1 MAPPGAGK
9 PDFLVLRGTRK
20 SGPPL
25 PLFAEC
31 NALFLSPPLV
41 FPISFNFFFS
51 NVGARLFE
59 SAQNIYAERQISL
72 RRIWRGK
79 LGRPAKRRGR
89 RGVAG
94 GGSAVPKGTAKA
106 SHGQLFWASV
116 FCRSI
121 IPVQSIRRAAPI
133 LVPGARPGP
142 IFLFED

>member
-1 MAPPGAGK
+1 MLSVVFCAWLNCGAPPALASQTSWCCAAPASLGR
-9 PDFLVLRGTRK
+9 L
-20 SGPPL
+20 SL

-59 SAQNIYAERQISL
+59 SAQNIYAEGQISL

-79 LGRPAKRRGR
+79 LRRPAKGRGR

-116 FCRSI
+116 YYS
-121 IPVQSIRRAAPI
+121 STKHSAG
-133 LVPGARPGP
+133 GADLGP
-142 IFLFED
+142 WG

>member
-1 MAPPGAGK
+1 MAPPSAGK

-51 NVGARLFE
+51 SVGARLFE
-59 SAQNIYAERQISL
+59 SAQNIYAEGQISL

-89 RGVAG
+89 RGVAC
-94 GGSAVPKGTAKA
+94 GGSAVPKKERRRRPTA
-106 SHGQLFWASV
+106 SFSGQAFFA
-116 FCRSI
+116 FFI

-142 IFLFED
+142 IFLF

>member
-1 MAPPGAGK
+1 MARPGAGK
-9 PDFLVLRGTRK
+9 PGFLVLRGTRK

-41 FPISFNFFFS
+41 FHISFNFSFS

-59 SAQNIYAERQISL
+59 SAQNIYAEGQISL

-116 FCRSI
+116 FCIFYYSSTKHSAGGADLG
-121 IPVQSIRRAAPI
+121 PWGQARANFFV
-133 LVPGARPGP
+133 LR
-142 IFLFED
+142 